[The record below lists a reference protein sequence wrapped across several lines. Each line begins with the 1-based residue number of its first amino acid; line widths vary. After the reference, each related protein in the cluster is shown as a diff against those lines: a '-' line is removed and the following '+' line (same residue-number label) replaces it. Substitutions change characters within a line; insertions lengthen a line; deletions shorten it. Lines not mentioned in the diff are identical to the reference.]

1 MQILKV
7 IACLLDYPDKSL
19 AEYRTDIE
27 AVVNGAALVG
37 EIDSDL
43 RDRLLV
49 FIDNRLNRDLMA
61 CQAEYDGLFERGR
74 SLALW
79 LFEHVHGESRDRGQ
93 AMVDLIANYR
103 QAGLQISQHEL
114 PDYLPLFLE
123 FLSTQGRENAVSWL
137 LDMEHILALLQCR
150 LEKRESDYALLFE
163 LLLSIAGSRVSLDE
177 VRERIADEKRD
188 DSKQAIDKE
197 WQEEE
202 VTFGADSLEKSCDGT
217 QRKPSESQRQDLDI
231 PLHWVDF
238 ETDKRVQP

>member
-7 IACLLDYPDKSL
+7 IACLLDYPDESL
-19 AEYRTDIE
+19 AECRTDIE

-37 EIDSDL
+37 EINSDL

-49 FIDNRLNRDLMA
+49 FIDSRLNRDLMA
-61 CQAEYDGLFERGR
+61 YQAEYDGLFERGR

-217 QRKPSESQRQDLDI
+217 QRKPSESQRQDVDV